1 MSPEQVEKLLRKALN
16 PDQYVTVQQIK
27 SLYSWWAKL
36 LKDGQLE
43 EPKEK
48 ENIDT
53 DEIENGMD
61 NNNDEDTDE
70 ESYAKAIQEQVII
83 ICDFSMLE

>member
-1 MSPEQVEKLLRKALN
+1 MSSEQVENLLRKTLN

-27 SLYSWWAKL
+27 SLVRWAKL
-36 LKDGQLE
+36 LKDDQLE

-53 DEIENGMD
+53 DELTREW
-61 NNNDEDTDE
+61 
-70 ESYAKAIQEQVII
+70 II
-83 ICDFSMLE
+83 MMMMRTLIKKIMQRQYKNR